1 MKFEWDVK
9 KYDKNIKKHDIDFIE
24 ASSIFGDK
32 NILSIFMPRI
42 LKLKSDGFLWETQ
55 VQVN

>member
-24 ASSIFGDK
+24 ASYIFGDK
-32 NILSIFMPRI
+32 NILSFFDAAH
-42 LKLKSDGFLWETQ
+42 SETEER
-55 VQVN
+55 